1 MEKLDIE
8 QILKDNH
15 FNALNILSKVHCKD
29 GISGTEKDRL
39 LNGIKAIIEKTV
51 EITLDEAADNAET
64 KDNVN
69 YSFSGGESYTYQTV
83 DKKSIYSLKDD
94 IIKQFL

>member
-1 MEKLDIE
+1 MGKIDIE

-15 FNALNILSKVHCKD
+15 FNALNILSKAHCKD

-51 EITLDEAADNAET
+51 EITLDEVVNNVKLDEHYRDNPYDPKSQRTIVVESSIT
-64 KDNVN
+64 GLKDN
-69 YSFSGGESYTYQTV
+69 
-83 DKKSIYSLKDD
+83 
-94 IIKQFL
+94 IIKQLL